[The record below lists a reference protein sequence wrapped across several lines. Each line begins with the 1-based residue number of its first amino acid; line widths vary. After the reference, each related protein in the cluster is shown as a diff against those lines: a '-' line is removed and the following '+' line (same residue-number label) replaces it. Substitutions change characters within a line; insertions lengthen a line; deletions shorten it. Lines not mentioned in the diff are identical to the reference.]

1 MGAPSTIRQSAVK
14 WRLARDRLATFS
26 SVFVRLA
33 LGVSFLSAVADRFGL
48 WGVSGQPNV
57 SWGNYAGF
65 VDYTAKLNWFLPA
78 AMVPALAMVA
88 TAAETLFGLLL
99 VLGWRTRLVALLSG
113 ALLTTFGLA
122 MTVALGVKAP
132 LNFSVFS
139 AAGGALLLAEHADV
153 PFSVD
158 ELLRRHRQEK

>member
-1 MGAPSTIRQSAVK
+1 
-14 WRLARDRLATFS
+14 LATFS
-26 SVFVRLA
+26 SVFLRLA
-33 LGVSFLSAVADRFGL
+33 QGISFLSAVADRLGL
-48 WGVSGQPNV
+48 WGVYGQPDV
-57 SWGNYAGF
+57 AWGNYARF

-78 AMVPALAMVA
+78 ATIPTLAMTA

-99 VLGWRTRLVALLSG
+99 ILGWKTRLVALLSG
-113 ALLTTFGLA
+113 ALLAIFALT

-139 AAGGALLLAEHADV
+139 AAGGALLLAACAEF

-158 ELLRRHRQEK
+158 EIFRRNRQEK

>member
-1 MGAPSTIRQSAVK
+1 
-14 WRLARDRLATFS
+14 
-26 SVFVRLA
+26 
-33 LGVSFLSAVADRFGL
+33 
-48 WGVSGQPNV
+48 
-57 SWGNYAGF
+57 
-65 VDYTAKLNWFLPA
+65 
-78 AMVPALAMVA
+78 MVPALAMVA

-99 VLGWRTRLVALLSG
+99 VLGWRIRLVALLSG

-139 AAGGALLLAEHADV
+139 AAGGALLLAEHAAV

>member
-1 MGAPSTIRQSAVK
+1 
-14 WRLARDRLATFS
+14 
-26 SVFVRLA
+26 
-33 LGVSFLSAVADRFGL
+33 
-48 WGVSGQPNV
+48 
-57 SWGNYAGF
+57 
-65 VDYTAKLNWFLPA
+65 
-78 AMVPALAMVA
+78 
-88 TAAETLFGLLL
+88 
-99 VLGWRTRLVALLSG
+99 RLVALLSG

-158 ELLRRHRQEK
+158 ELLRRHRQEKGSRPHHSTRPPGSRDILATLSLPALCRGRGQRDPTQRAIRHSQAEQ